1 MNKLRNTLFLAVITF
16 ITLGDNAAWSEAP
29 FKVPLQTRKEWNF
42 EKVRNI
48 ATGAA
53 EEMMKIL
60 VAETASLLP
69 TPS

>member
-16 ITLGDNAAWSEAP
+16 ITLGVNPALSEVP

-60 VAETASLLP
+60 VAETASR
-69 TPS
+69 